1 MNSPQSDFSNF
12 RARAALVNITDEE
25 LNAKVKRQRQQQQHS
40 GSSRPVAAA
49 APKTPDE
56 KLLCTLAQPS
66 WAYYDSRG
74 NVAREDGRHA
84 KVRSFVCSDDSTV
97 WECQSVNWC

>member
-25 LNAKVKRQRQQQQHS
+25 LNAKVKRQRQQQHS
-40 GSSRPVAAA
+40 GSRPVAAA